1 MNSSNILCF
10 KFDFSLDQRNAVRI
24 YKIYPKETNEEAK
37 RNENTFSLSDVDVQA
52 FLNIELKFLINNF

>member
-1 MNSSNILCF
+1 MNSSNSLCL
-10 KFDFSLDQRNAVRI
+10 KLDFPLDQRNAVRI